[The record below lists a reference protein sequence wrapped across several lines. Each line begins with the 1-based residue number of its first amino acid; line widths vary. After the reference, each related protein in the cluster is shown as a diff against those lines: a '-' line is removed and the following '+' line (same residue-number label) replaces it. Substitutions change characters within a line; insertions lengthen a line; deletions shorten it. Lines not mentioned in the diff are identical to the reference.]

1 MQYSID
7 GGQNFSAASPDIML
21 DCQQSGMAVTPI
33 IGIHYRPVEGLEL
46 AAKYE
51 FKTRV
56 KLENTTTPE
65 SAAATQLLPLYA
77 DGKKVRTDLPA
88 LLTVGA
94 QYRPVKNVKLAA
106 SWRYYFDKAA
116 TKDGYIDGQKVNM
129 YDLIDDNTMEFLAS
143 AEWKFCKWVAVSA
156 SWQKTSFGLSDA
168 YMSDTDFTVS
178 SNSVGGGLRIYP
190 CNLLSI
196 DLGYMHTFY
205 EERTVA
211 TPAKMMS
218 NVYTRNNN
226 VVGIGLNF
234 AW

>member
-1 MQYSID
+1 
-7 GGQNFSAASPDIML
+7 
-21 DCQQSGMAVTPI
+21 
-33 IGIHYRPVEGLEL
+33 
-46 AAKYE
+46 
-51 FKTRV
+51 
-56 KLENTTTPE
+56 
-65 SAAATQLLPLYA
+65 
-77 DGKKVRTDLPA
+77 
-88 LLTVGA
+88 
-94 QYRPVKNVKLAA
+94 
-106 SWRYYFDKAA
+106 
-116 TKDGYIDGQKVNM
+116 M

>member
-1 MQYSID
+1 
-7 GGQNFSAASPDIML
+7 
-21 DCQQSGMAVTPI
+21 
-33 IGIHYRPVEGLEL
+33 
-46 AAKYE
+46 
-51 FKTRV
+51 
-56 KLENTTTPE
+56 
-65 SAAATQLLPLYA
+65 
-77 DGKKVRTDLPA
+77 
-88 LLTVGA
+88 
-94 QYRPVKNVKLAA
+94 
-106 SWRYYFDKAA
+106 
-116 TKDGYIDGQKVNM
+116 
-129 YDLIDDNTMEFLAS
+129 MEFLAS

-205 EERTVA
+205 GERTVN